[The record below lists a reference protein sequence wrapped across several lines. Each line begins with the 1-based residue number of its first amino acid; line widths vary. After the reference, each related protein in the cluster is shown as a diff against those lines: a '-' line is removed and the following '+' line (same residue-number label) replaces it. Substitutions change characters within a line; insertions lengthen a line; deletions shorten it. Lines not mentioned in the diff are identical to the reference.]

1 MKVVVTTL
9 AAVKPNVWRNLLFV
23 ALAAALCFGGSF
35 TCNTDSDS
43 DNEINGHVTVNTIL
57 R

>member
-1 MKVVVTTL
+1 MKPRDL
-9 AAVKPNVWRNLLFV
+9 RNLLIV

-43 DNEINGHVTVNTIL
+43 DNEINGSVTVNAIL

>member
-1 MKVVVTTL
+1 MKPRDL
-9 AAVKPNVWRNLLFV
+9 RNLLIV

-35 TCNTDSDS
+35 TCTSDFDSNKRS
-43 DNEINGHVTVNTIL
+43 TATY